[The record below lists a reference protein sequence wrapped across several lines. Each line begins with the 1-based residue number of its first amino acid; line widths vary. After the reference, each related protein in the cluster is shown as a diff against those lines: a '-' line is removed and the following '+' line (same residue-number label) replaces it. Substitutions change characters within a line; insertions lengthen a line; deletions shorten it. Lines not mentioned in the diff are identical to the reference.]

1 VNRAPLRRPEP
12 DPRAVRSARAAA
24 GRVRRLARAV
34 VTGVGTGVA
43 VVAIALLVREQ
54 WPPLVDLDQ
63 RAVNAGTALAA
74 SDPTLLRVLVGWQ
87 WVFLAS
93 HVIVPVTALMLLYWW
108 RTRNTTRTWWA
119 IATVLAAWGL
129 SNLLKEVVRRARPV
143 LDQPVESAGGFSF
156 PSGHAANTAAMTTTL
171 VVLVWPSL
179 RSRGLRVA
187 AVGGAV
193 VLTLL
198 TAADRVML
206 GVHFPSDVIAG
217 ILFGVGVVLASYLA
231 YRHWSPPRDRTLHDT
246 GDDA

>member
-1 VNRAPLRRPEP
+1 MI
-12 DPRAVRSARAAA
+12 
-24 GRVRRLARAV
+24 
-34 VTGVGTGVA
+34 TGVGTGA
-43 VVAIALLVREQ
+43 VVIVIALLVREQ
-54 WPPLVDLDQ
+54 WQPLIDLDQ
-63 RAVNAGTALAA
+63 RAVAAGTALAA

-93 HVIVPVTALMLLYWW
+93 HLILPVTALVLLYWW

-156 PSGHAANTAAMTTTL
+156 PSGHAANTAAMTTAL

-179 RSRGLRVA
+179 RSRGSRVA
-187 AVGGAV
+187 AVTGAV

-198 TAADRVML
+198 TAVDRVML
-206 GVHFPSDVIAG
+206 GVHFPSDVAAG

-231 YRHWSPPRDRTLHDT
+231 YRHWSPPRDPTTRHDE
-246 GDDA
+246 GDNA